1 MNRHQSHAPCK
12 VLFYPRTTGVDVGKL
27 LANVLITAE
36 TLKHNDV
43 VRVHSSGTCVHPS
56 SSETDSPIN
65 NNLQL
70 NFTTTHPSII

>member
-1 MNRHQSHAPCK
+1 MDRPQSKGPCK
-12 VLFYPRTTGVDVGKL
+12 VIFSPRTTGVDVGKL

-36 TLKHNDV
+36 TLKHKDV
-43 VRVHSSGTCVHPS
+43 VRVHSTGTCVHPS